1 MPYWQVRFATMAGDK
16 KAADARVAEVL
27 AREKARRQAVA
38 VRSSAT
44 ESVTTAG
51 EGAAPRVAVVP
62 HSSPTA
68 LEQVVLTEPNEALAL
83 VQQRLPSLFVAM
95 VEGEQGLLDALRTL
109 GISSATFFT
118 ALDASSELRNW
129 YRGVKAAQ
137 AVVDVEKTGEV
148 LRELDEVAGDELVGN
163 GVRNAKVQAANHK
176 LSHYRWMAQRLLP
189 AMFGEKTQAETH
201 SKIEIVVR
209 REVKKAV
216 KEAVEDE

>member
-1 MPYWQVRFATMAGDK
+1 MAGDK

-44 ESVTTAG
+44 QAVTTAV
-51 EGAAPRVAVVP
+51 EGGAPRVAVVP
-62 HSSPTA
+62 HSSPTV
-68 LEQVVLTEPNEALAL
+68 LEQTEQVILTEPSEALAL

>member
-1 MPYWQVRFATMAGDK
+1 MAGDK

-27 AREKARRQAVA
+27 AREKARRRAVA

-44 ESVTTAG
+44 ESVTTAV
-51 EGAAPRVAVVP
+51 EGGAPRVAVVP
-62 HSSPTA
+62 HSSPTIT
-68 LEQVVLTEPNEALAL
+68 EQVILTEPAEALAL

>member
-1 MPYWQVRFATMAGDK
+1 MPYWQVRFAIMAGDK

-27 AREKARRQAVA
+27 KREKARRQAVA

-44 ESVTTAG
+44 QAVTTAV
-51 EGAAPRVAVVP
+51 EGGAPRVAVVP
-62 HSSPTA
+62 HSSPT
-68 LEQVVLTEPNEALAL
+68 EQVVLTEPSEALAL

>member
-1 MPYWQVRFATMAGDK
+1 MAGDK
-16 KAADARVAEVL
+16 KAADAKVAEVL
-27 AREKARRQAVA
+27 EREKARRQAVA

-44 ESVTTAG
+44 QSVTTAV
-51 EGAAPRVAVVP
+51 ERAAPRVAVAP
-62 HSSPTA
+62 HSSPSTA
-68 LEQVVLTEPNEALAL
+68 VAEPVILTDPATAVEF
-83 VQQRLPSLFVAM
+83 VKHRLPSLFVAM
-95 VEGEQGLLDALRTL
+95 IEGQQGLLEALAQL
-109 GISSATFFT
+109 GIPSPTFFT

-189 AMFGEKTQAETH
+189 AMFGEKTQAESH

-209 REVKKAV
+209 RETKKAV
-216 KEAVEDE
+216 KEVLGED

>member
-1 MPYWQVRFATMAGDK
+1 MAGDK

-27 AREKARRQAVA
+27 KREKARRQAVA

-44 ESVTTAG
+44 QSVTTAV
-51 EGAAPRVAVVP
+51 EGGAPRVAVVP
-62 HSSPTA
+62 HSSPTVT
-68 LEQVVLTEPNEALAL
+68 EQVILTEPDEALAL